1 MRRGKEFKATRES
14 KATRIGYSTTCTPSA
29 CVHVRMC
36 LTYLLDLRVFF
47 GARGRVFR
55 TPRATKAKRAQHIR
69 VMSVA
74 SKRLRD
80 AHAERTEGP
89 PERVCTCKGWLR
101 V

>member
-14 KATRIGYSTTCTPSA
+14 KATIIGYSTICTQSA
-29 CVHVRMC
+29 CVRVRMC
-36 LTYLLDLRVFF
+36 LTYLLNLRVIF
-47 GARGRVFR
+47 GAEGRVFR
-55 TPRATKAKRAQHIR
+55 TPRATKAKTAQPIR
-69 VMSVA
+69 VWSVA
-74 SKRLRD
+74 STQLRD